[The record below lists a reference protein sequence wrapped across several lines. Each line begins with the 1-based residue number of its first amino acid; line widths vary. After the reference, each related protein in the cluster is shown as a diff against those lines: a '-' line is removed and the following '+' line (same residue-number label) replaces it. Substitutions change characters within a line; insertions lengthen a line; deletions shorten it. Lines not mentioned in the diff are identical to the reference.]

1 MVKARPDYVE
11 NAAPCPGG
19 PRDTR
24 HINCH
29 SWMALVK
36 AADHTPLSRPI
47 KSQPL
52 SIKNQSSTIHKP
64 KPHTQHQQQISPQF
78 PTTASSHTPSKIL
91 LPFPASFA
99 YNHPPYS
106 RRPSLFYSSVT
117 VSRLIEGRDV
127 PVSCHVDKE
136 SQCRRFVVIQIC
148 IRAPGD
154 ETRVFYLYLL

>member
-1 MVKARPDYVE
+1 VRSRDLGCRIEDAGLLDGLEVCRQDTIYYPEERQAPRLSIRWWTALVKARPDYVE

-78 PTTASSHTPSKIL
+78 PTTSSS
-91 LPFPASFA
+91 
-99 YNHPPYS
+99 
-106 RRPSLFYSSVT
+106 
-117 VSRLIEGRDV
+117 
-127 PVSCHVDKE
+127 
-136 SQCRRFVVIQIC
+136 
-148 IRAPGD
+148 
-154 ETRVFYLYLL
+154 